1 MARTGRPSKYTR
13 QLAARICEAV
23 ATTEHGLATIL
34 KAKGMPHYATVMRWL
49 NEHADF
55 RDMYARAKEEQ
66 ADLMAD
72 RIVEIA
78 DGASPE
84 DVQVARLR
92 VDARKWAAAKLKP
105 RKYGDR
111 VTQEVSGVGGAPI
124 EATVNLRGEL
134 DQLTDEELEARFRAK
149 LAQRGRRAP

>member
-1 MARTGRPSKYTR
+1 
-13 QLAARICEAV
+13 
-23 ATTEHGLATIL
+23 
-34 KAKGMPHYATVMRWL
+34 MPHYATVMRWL
-49 NEHADF
+49 NVHADF
-55 RDMYARAKEEQ
+55 RDMYTRAKEEQ

-105 RKYGDR
+105 RKYGER